1 MPYIS
6 IDNHLPMY
14 CQLKQII
21 IDNIQSGEIK
31 DNDKLPTES
40 ELCAKFGISRSTV
53 RQALN
58 ELEEEN
64 YIYKIHG
71 KGSFALSGYIKQPAG
86 KLRSFSDEITDLGH
100 KPGAQLMDKKMG
112 KADSETAR
120 NLNIQEGDPVF
131 QVIRLRFIDDEIFS
145 LNFSSFSLGIFPDLT
160 SVDFNA
166 ASMMEEIQ
174 SKLHCEA
181 VHATLTLEA
190 TATMP
195 EIAEVIERKV
205 GSPLLLM
212 KRTTYIKRN
221 QVESP
226 LEFVQVYFVP
236 DKYKYEVQ
244 LTSK

>member
-1 MPYIS
+1 MAYIS

-21 IDNIQSGEIK
+21 IDKIQNGEIK
-31 DNDKLPTES
+31 ENDKLPTES

-71 KGSFALSGYIKQPAG
+71 KGSFALSGYIKQTAG
-86 KLRSFSDEITDLGH
+86 KLRSFTEEIIDLGH
-100 KPGAQLMDKKMG
+100 KPGAQLINKKIT
-112 KADSETAR
+112 KADSETAL
-120 NLNIQEGDPVF
+120 NLNIHEGDPVL

-145 LNFSSFSLGIFPDLT
+145 LNFSSFSLDKFPDLNL
-160 SVDFNA
+160 VDFNA
-166 ASMMEEIQ
+166 GSIMQEIQ
-174 SKLHCEA
+174 LKLHCEA

-195 EIAEVIERKV
+195 AIAEIIERKV

-221 QVESP
+221 QIEFP

-244 LTSK
+244 LTNK